1 MPYIKLLIK
10 YNMTFYY
17 NIFSINGTAISGQIN
32 YVTCLNS
39 NFYLIKISKTPPK
52 KCNSSVI
59 ISNNSYSLLESINF
73 SLNFFE

>member
-10 YNMTFYY
+10 YNMTFYD

-39 NFYLIKISKTPPK
+39 NFYLIKISKIPPK
-52 KCNSSVI
+52 KCKSSLI
-59 ISNNSYSLLESINF
+59 ITMYPYS
-73 SLNFFE
+73 